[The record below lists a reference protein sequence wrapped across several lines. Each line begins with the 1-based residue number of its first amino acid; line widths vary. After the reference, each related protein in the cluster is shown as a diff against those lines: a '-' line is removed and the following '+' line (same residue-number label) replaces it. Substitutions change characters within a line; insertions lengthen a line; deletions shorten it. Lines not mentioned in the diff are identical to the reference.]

1 MNALDRAINTDM
13 LTVSKSFLPY
23 LNMDYQ
29 KPLAILIKAI
39 ELMYTVNLYSK
50 EDSLNCMT
58 RSLDTG
64 WEREFLNE
72 VKSNLSKDKAYF
84 IDVALKI
91 SEAKD
96 ILNMA
101 SNTRD
106 TNTKTSSFTTAAND
120 EYYNGNSNSSHY
132 NQNNYKPNNKDES
145 NNYDP
150 NPIQNTQK
158 SNSSGPDQIIDKLSP
173 MLEPGQLQL
182 LKMLSGMMK

>member
-50 EDSLNCMT
+50 EDSLSSMT

-84 IDVALKI
+84 IDVVLKL

-101 SNTRD
+101 GETRNSNTSNKFYNSD
-106 TNTKTSSFTTAAND
+106 SETSYHKSNNHPT
-120 EYYNGNSNSSHY
+120 GNIDNSSSY
-132 NQNNYKPNNKDES
+132 TSDDVEFSKK
-145 NNYDP
+145 
-150 NPIQNTQK
+150 T
-158 SNSSGPDQIIDKLSP
+158 NSTSPDQIIDKLSP

>member
-50 EDSLNCMT
+50 EDSINSMC
-58 RSLDTG
+58 RSLDEG

-84 IDVALKI
+84 IDVVLKL

-101 SNTRD
+101 SASREDCNTFCNSNNYQPNNID
-106 TNTKTSSFTTAAND
+106 DINNYD
-120 EYYNGNSNSSHY
+120 INQSNSS
-132 NQNNYKPNNKDES
+132 KTPS
-145 NNYDP
+145 TAP
-150 NPIQNTQK
+150 GTTNPDK
-158 SNSSGPDQIIDKLSP
+158 IIDKLSP

-182 LKMLSGMMK
+182 LKILSGMMK